1 MGDLNEPQKR
11 LLAMVFEQGAKSA
24 GQALSTWL
32 GRPIRLDVGRI
43 DEVSLEEAPE
53 LLGASDRLVAA
64 CAIEVKGSLNG
75 QLILV
80 FEDQAG
86 LALVDFLLQQPVGTS
101 GSWGDLE
108 RSAANETLNIIGCAY
123 LNSLAA
129 HLPSKSDETVLIP
142 GPPTFRHEFAGS
154 LLEFAVME
162 QAAESMS
169 DRLLLIE
176 TRFFAAETELD
187 WTLLYVPGAGGLG
200 PLLGTLGGGG

>member
-1 MGDLNEPQKR
+1 MGDLSEPQKR

-43 DEVSLEEAPE
+43 DEVSLEDTPE
-53 LLGASDRLVAA
+53 LLGPSDRLVAA
-64 CAIEVKGSLNG
+64 CAIQVSGALNG
-75 QLILV
+75 QLLLV

-86 LALVDFLLQQPVGTS
+86 LALVDFLLQQAIGTS
-101 GSWGDLE
+101 SSWGELE

-123 LNSLAA
+123 LNSLSA
-129 HLPSKSDETVLIP
+129 HLPSRSDDTVLVP

-162 QAAESMS
+162 QAAEAMS

-187 WTLLYVPGAGGLG
+187 WTLLYVPGAGGLT
-200 PLLGTLGGGG
+200 PLLGSLGGLA